1 MRYQPI
7 IHHPPASKDPEMTQD
22 APRID
27 TLATLSGKAP
37 WRLGLQH
44 SRDTHLLIWITRG
57 QGRAIVAGQR
67 KGMGINNMLFIP
79 AGTLFSVDPGPQGF
93 GLAMVVPPGAGI
105 PLPEGNHH
113 LRIRDVHAQQELT
126 ALVEAMQRE
135 QSGSRDFHAAAAR
148 AHATLIAIWLK
159 RALLAAPG
167 PAETS
172 AEARIATAFTDLVAR
187 EFHSGQSTA
196 TYAEKLGIT
205 PSHLA
210 RCLNTTA
217 GMSAAAVLTE
227 CSLHA
232 ARSLL
237 CDTDHPVG
245 RISEYLGFGS
255 AAYFTRFM
263 QQHTGKTPSGLRDAE
278 TSGAG
283 AVSHT

>member
-1 MRYQPI
+1 
-7 IHHPPASKDPEMTQD
+7 MTQD
-22 APRID
+22 TPRID

-44 SRDTHLLIWITRG
+44 CRDDHLLIWITRG

-93 GLAMVVPPGAGI
+93 GLAMVVPPDAAV
-105 PLPEGNHH
+105 PLPEGHHH

-135 QSGSRDFHAAAAR
+135 QSGGHDFHAAAAR

-159 RALLAAPG
+159 RALIAEPG
-167 PAETS
+167 PATATPG
-172 AEARIATAFTDLVAR
+172 AEARIAAAFTNLVAR
-187 EFHSGQSTA
+187 EFRTGQSMA
-196 TYAEKLGIT
+196 GYAQKLDIT
-205 PSHLA
+205 PTHLT

-217 GMSAAAVLTE
+217 GMSAAAILTE

-232 ARSLL
+232 SRRLL
-237 CDTDHPVG
+237 CDTDHPIG
-245 RISEYLGFGS
+245 RIAEHLGFGS
-255 AAYFTRFM
+255 AAYFTRFV

-278 TSGAG
+278 SSA
-283 AVSHT
+283 ASRVSHI